1 MRTEAAGQNLAVAE
15 RRAALEKIS
24 DGDYSKIFDLFMND
38 VYRSKQDEL
47 KEDLYKDEK
56 KLFSKIAKEVEA
68 SEE

>member
-1 MRTEAAGQNLAVAE
+1 
-15 RRAALEKIS
+15 
-24 DGDYSKIFDLFMND
+24 MND